1 MDSTLIK
8 RRQNRSDPAVP
19 VTVGVG
25 HTSTLV
31 SEGLEAMLARMPGC
45 ELRLWR
51 FSPTA
56 CASDCPPPAQLI
68 FGDSALLQHVKEKS
82 KCSSECPAAKAK
94 FVWVTTGDDS
104 VAHAS
109 KAAGEVDECLSVECP
124 EEELYAIVERL
135 IDFEEAR
142 SRPATSFADRAARAS
157 LKGRSSASSRPG
169 VNDPAVIAS
178 TSPTR
183 PKVRGGLAPG
193 ALRRVREHVE
203 QHLTDKILS
212 ETLAEV
218 AGLSGGHFNRAFKQS
233 IGSSPHQYVTQ
244 RRVAAATELLEKSN
258 RSLAD
263 IALDVGFA
271 DQSHFCRTYVAQTG
285 ETPSVCRRRHR

>member
-1 MDSTLIK
+1 
-8 RRQNRSDPAVP
+8 
-19 VTVGVG
+19 VG

-56 CASDCPPPAQLI
+56 CASDCPPPARLI

-82 KCSSECPAAKAK
+82 KCSSECPASRAK

-124 EEELYAIVERL
+124 EDELYAIVERL

-142 SRPATSFADRAARAS
+142 SRPATSFADRAA
-157 LKGRSSASSRPG
+157 
-169 VNDPAVIAS
+169 
-178 TSPTR
+178 TR
-183 PKVRGGLAPG
+183 PKVCGGLAPG

-212 ETLAEV
+212 EALAQI
-218 AGLSGGHFNRAFKQS
+218 AGLSGGHFNRAFRQS
-233 IGSSPHQYVTQ
+233 TGSSPHQYVTQ
-244 RRVAAATELLEKSN
+244 RRVAAATELLEKSD

-271 DQSHFCRTYVAQTG
+271 DQSHFCRAYVAQTG
-285 ETPSVCRRRHR
+285 ETPSACRRRHR